1 MKFPLARALAS
12 AVGALCLTACAP
24 LGASATVD
32 GAAPTPAPACA
43 NLILHLH
50 TAWPESAATLSTVA
64 GAPLLYQQ
72 PVGIGG
78 VLVRVCPAAGDS
90 LTAIV
95 SRLQQQPQVIH
106 AEPDSHRHPQQAPAT
121 GRP

>member
-32 GAAPTPAPACA
+32 GAAPAPACA

-50 TAWPESAATLSTVA
+50 TPWPESAAALSTVA
-64 GAPLLYQQ
+64 GVPLLYQR

-95 SRLQQQPQVIH
+95 SRLQRQPQVIH
-106 AEPDSHRHPQQAPAT
+106 AEPDSRRHPQQAPAT